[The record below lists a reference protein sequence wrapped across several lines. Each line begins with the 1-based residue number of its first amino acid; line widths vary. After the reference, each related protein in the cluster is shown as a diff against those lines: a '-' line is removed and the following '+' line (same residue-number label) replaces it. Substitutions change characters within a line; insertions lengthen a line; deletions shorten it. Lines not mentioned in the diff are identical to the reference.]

1 MYKNNDFIQ
10 SDEMAVISCLHESLI
25 NALVHS
31 DYYGEGGIVIEKEKD
46 LFRFSNPG
54 LFRISVEQALEGNI
68 SNLRNPNLFKM
79 FILIGL
85 CKRTGSG
92 LKGIETT
99 WKYYGDDAFDLT
111 QEPES
116 ERTILT
122 LHINLNILE
131 EEHAEEITEK
141 DLFYFPKKMSI

>member
-1 MYKNNDFIQ
+1 MEK
-10 SDEMAVISCLHESLI
+10 AALSLKK
-25 NALVHS
+25 S
-31 DYYGEGGIVIEKEKD
+31 RD

-92 LKGIETT
+92 LKNTETT
-99 WKYYGDDAFDLT
+99 WKDYGDDAFDLI
-111 QEPES
+111 QDPES
-116 ERTILT
+116 QRTILT
-122 LHINLNILE
+122 LHVNLSLSEE
-131 EEHAEEITEK
+131 EEHLEEIIESDPFLFPEEEELLMPNFA
-141 DLFYFPKKMSI
+141 DLENSINKRCRLL